1 MLSTVYRNDWLKL
14 FFDKTK
20 ELNLYEIK
28 PPRLSS
34 QNVVIGIDIDDIENL
49 EDLLKKWFIDKNCGT
64 FQAVVDGA
72 ELFRNIK
79 EKHSYRQGHFSNSES
94 VNQLGKH
101 DFSCD

>member
-1 MLSTVYRNDWLKL
+1 MLSTVYRNDWLKR

-49 EDLLKKWFIDKNCGT
+49 EDLLKK
-64 FQAVVDGA
+64 
-72 ELFRNIK
+72 
-79 EKHSYRQGHFSNSES
+79 
-94 VNQLGKH
+94 
-101 DFSCD
+101 